1 MYLSS
6 PKVTM
11 VYYFQICSFVLCSV
25 NDSISKYIDVF
36 DLNAK
41 IVEFSPELHRQIEE
55 FKSINPELSQSNL
68 LDFRDLFIIEFTRNL

>member
-6 PKVTM
+6 PKVI
-11 VYYFQICSFVLCSV
+11 YYFQICSFVLCSV
-25 NDSISKYIDVF
+25 SDSISKYIDVF

-41 IVEFSPELHRQIEE
+41 IVEFSPELNRQIED